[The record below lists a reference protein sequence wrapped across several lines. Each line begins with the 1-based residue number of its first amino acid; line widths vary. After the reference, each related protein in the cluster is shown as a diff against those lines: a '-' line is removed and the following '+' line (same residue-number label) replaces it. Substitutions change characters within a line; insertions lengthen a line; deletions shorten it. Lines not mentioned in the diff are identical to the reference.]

1 MPDELASLKLDVENF
16 LGEFAGQEV
25 LLIPNQGNAGD
36 CLILVGTLDAMRK
49 ASVDVEI
56 GDDHADMKDRIVF
69 LGGGGNLVGVYRG
82 MRDSL
87 EAALASKARRIVL
100 LPHTVRSNED
110 LIGRLDKRV
119 TLWCRERKSFA
130 HVRSVN
136 PDVDCR
142 LAHDMAFHCDVPG
155 LLNDPDCVASGPK
168 ILADSLANANVSLE
182 WLAHK
187 PIARFMRT
195 DREAT
200 HSKIIGDVDVSHI
213 FGRVADAPSS
223 RLTAWCFLKTIAS
236 ANHVVTDRLHVS
248 IACALLGKQCELLDN
263 SYSKNRDIHAHSLT
277 GFPRVTF
284 VNALGS
290 SVPDQPPARRSIR
303 ARMLRHARR
312 LLQKRHRSA

>member
-49 ASVDVEI
+49 ASVDVGI
-56 GDDHADMKDRIVF
+56 ADDHADMKDRIVF
-69 LGGGGNLVGVYRG
+69 LGGGGNLVGVYHG

-119 TLWCRERKSFA
+119 TLWCREKKSFA

-142 LAHDMAFHCDVPG
+142 
-155 LLNDPDCVASGPK
+155 
-168 ILADSLANANVSLE
+168 
-182 WLAHK
+182 
-187 PIARFMRT
+187 
-195 DREAT
+195 
-200 HSKIIGDVDVSHI
+200 
-213 FGRVADAPSS
+213 
-223 RLTAWCFLKTIAS
+223 
-236 ANHVVTDRLHVS
+236 
-248 IACALLGKQCELLDN
+248 
-263 SYSKNRDIHAHSLT
+263 
-277 GFPRVTF
+277 
-284 VNALGS
+284 
-290 SVPDQPPARRSIR
+290 
-303 ARMLRHARR
+303 
-312 LLQKRHRSA
+312 